1 MSSRTPYGT
10 GAHAQRTAA
19 ITSLRGAV
27 AQGQGMI
34 SASQRQREL
43 ELRELEIRHAEREAA
58 EKKARRTLGKK
69 YVKSEVEPLE
79 DLLPPDK
86 REARSEGRRK
96 LKEVYDRAQRGA
108 KEVPT
113 MERHAYRALILSL
126 SLFPNLHNQEQIM
139 THRGAS

>member
-1 MSSRTPYGT
+1 M
-10 GAHAQRTAA
+10 
-19 ITSLRGAV
+19 
-27 AQGQGMI
+27 MI
-34 SASQRQREL
+34 SAAQRQRDL
-43 ELRELEIRHAEREAA
+43 ELRELEIRHEEREAA

-79 DLLPPDK
+79 DLLPQEK

-96 LKEVYDRAQRGA
+96 LKEVYDRAQRGS

-113 MERHAYRALILSL
+113 MERHAYRALILSI
-126 SLFPNLHNQEQIM
+126 SLFPNLHNHEQIM

>member
-1 MSSRTPYGT
+1 
-10 GAHAQRTAA
+10 
-19 ITSLRGAV
+19 
-27 AQGQGMI
+27 MI
-34 SASQRQREL
+34 SAAQRQSDL

-58 EKKARRTLGKK
+58 EKKARRTLGRK
-69 YVKSEVEPLE
+69 YVRNEEVEILE